1 MKVVFMGKPDF
12 SVPALRRLIKEHKV
26 VCVYTR
32 EPKISGRGN
41 KLNKTPVHLV
51 AEEYGIE
58 VRTPKTL
65 RTPEEQQEFARLICT
80 TDKQIIFCTGKAGT
94 GKTFCALATALQ
106 LKVLDKQYD
115 HIIYSR
121 NPVQLG
127 EAMGFLPGDISDK
140 FNPFMGGL
148 TDNLESISRAS
159 ALKPHVNDLKSK
171 IDIVPIAFLRGRS
184 FSNTILIIDEAQNL
198 DLTTL
203 KAVLTRFDDY
213 SKIILMGSMNQIDD
227 PKQARKD
234 KCDFLKVIEALAD
247 EPYVGTV
254 ELVQSMRS
262 AHCVRVDELLGQI
275 K

>member
-1 MKVVFMGKPDF
+1 
-12 SVPALRRLIKEHKV
+12 
-26 VCVYTR
+26 
-32 EPKISGRGN
+32 
-41 KLNKTPVHLV
+41 
-51 AEEYGIE
+51 
-58 VRTPKTL
+58 
-65 RTPEEQQEFARLICT
+65 
-80 TDKQIIFCTGKAGT
+80 
-94 GKTFCALATALQ
+94 
-106 LKVLDKQYD
+106 
-115 HIIYSR
+115 
-121 NPVQLG
+121 
-127 EAMGFLPGDISDK
+127 
-140 FNPFMGGL
+140 MGGL

-159 ALKPHVNDLKSK
+159 AMKPNINDLKSK

-234 KCDFLKVIEALAD
+234 KCDFLKVIEALTN

>member
-1 MKVVFMGKPDF
+1 M
-12 SVPALRRLIKEHKV
+12 
-26 VCVYTR
+26 
-32 EPKISGRGN
+32 
-41 KLNKTPVHLV
+41 
-51 AEEYGIE
+51 
-58 VRTPKTL
+58 
-65 RTPEEQQEFARLICT
+65 
-80 TDKQIIFCTGKAGT
+80 
-94 GKTFCALATALQ
+94 
-106 LKVLDKQYD
+106 
-115 HIIYSR
+115 
-121 NPVQLG
+121 
-127 EAMGFLPGDISDK
+127 
-140 FNPFMGGL
+140 
-148 TDNLESISRAS
+148 
-159 ALKPHVNDLKSK
+159 
-171 IDIVPIAFLRGRS
+171 PIAFLRGRS

>member
-1 MKVVFMGKPDF
+1 MAYFG
-12 SVPALRRLIKEHKV
+12 
-26 VCVYTR
+26 
-32 EPKISGRGN
+32 ISLKN
-41 KLNKTPVHLV
+41 N
-51 AEEYGIE
+51 
-58 VRTPKTL
+58 
-65 RTPEEQQEFARLICT
+65 EEQQEFARLICT
-80 TDKQIIFCTGKAGT
+80 ADKQIIFCTGKAGT

-115 HIIYSR
+115 HIVYSR

-148 TDNLESISRAS
+148 MDNLESISRAS
-159 ALKPHVNDLKSK
+159 ALKPSVNDLKSK

-275 K
+275 KQRTPRSFMECRSTADRGDPQGLRSFG

>member
-1 MKVVFMGKPDF
+1 MAYFG
-12 SVPALRRLIKEHKV
+12 
-26 VCVYTR
+26 
-32 EPKISGRGN
+32 ISLKN
-41 KLNKTPVHLV
+41 N
-51 AEEYGIE
+51 
-58 VRTPKTL
+58 
-65 RTPEEQQEFARLICT
+65 EEQQEFARLICT

-94 GKTFCALATALQ
+94 GKTFCALAAALQ
-106 LKVLDKQYD
+106 LKAIDKRYD
-115 HIIYSR
+115 QVVYSR
-121 NPVQLG
+121 NVTQLG
-127 EAMGFLPGDISDK
+127 EPIGYLPGNVHEKVD
-140 FNPFMGGL
+140 PFMGGL
-148 TDNLESISRAS
+148 IDNLNSIARLSS
-159 ALKPHVNDLKSK
+159 FKPNVNDLKSK
-171 IDIVPIAFLRGRS
+171 IEIIPITFLRGRS

-262 AHCVRVDELLGQI
+262 AYCVRVDELLGQI

>member
-1 MKVVFMGKPDF
+1 MAYFG
-12 SVPALRRLIKEHKV
+12 
-26 VCVYTR
+26 
-32 EPKISGRGN
+32 ISLKN
-41 KLNKTPVHLV
+41 N
-51 AEEYGIE
+51 
-58 VRTPKTL
+58 
-65 RTPEEQQEFARLICT
+65 EEQQELARLINT
-80 TDKQIIFCTGKAGT
+80 NDKQIIFCTGKAGT

-106 LKVLDKQYD
+106 MKVIDKRFD
-115 HIIYSR
+115 HIVYSR

-127 EAMGFLPGDISDK
+127 EAMGFLPGDIDDK

-148 TDNLESISRAS
+148 MDNLDSIARHSS
-159 ALKPHVNDLKSK
+159 LKPNVNDLKAK
-171 IDIVPIAFLRGRS
+171 IEIVPIAFLRGRS

-227 PKQARKD
+227 PKQARKE
-234 KCDFLKVIEALAD
+234 KCDFLRVMEALTN
-247 EPYVGTV
+247 EPYVGQV

-262 AHCVRVDELLGQI
+262 AHCVRIDELLAQI

>member
-1 MKVVFMGKPDF
+1 MAYFG
-12 SVPALRRLIKEHKV
+12 
-26 VCVYTR
+26 
-32 EPKISGRGN
+32 ISLKN
-41 KLNKTPVHLV
+41 N
-51 AEEYGIE
+51 
-58 VRTPKTL
+58 
-65 RTPEEQQEFARLICT
+65 EEQQEFARLICT

-115 HIIYSR
+115 HIVYSR
-121 NPVQLG
+121 TPVQLG
-127 EAMGFLPGDISDK
+127 EAMGFLPGDIGEK

-148 TDNLESISRAS
+148 MDNLESISRAS